1 MWQHRADSPTQPV
14 QEAALATFHHPALL
28 VETPL
33 LGCQEIYSMTFGVS
47 SSLPLV
53 KRVHKNAKLKLKQ
66 KEMKSTSFSVPQEK
80 MKDRIDLQKPP
91 TKSLCLGNEMP

>member
-1 MWQHRADSPTQPV
+1 
-14 QEAALATFHHPALL
+14 
-28 VETPL
+28 
-33 LGCQEIYSMTFGVS
+33 MTFGVS

-91 TKSLCLGNEMP
+91 TKSLCLGK